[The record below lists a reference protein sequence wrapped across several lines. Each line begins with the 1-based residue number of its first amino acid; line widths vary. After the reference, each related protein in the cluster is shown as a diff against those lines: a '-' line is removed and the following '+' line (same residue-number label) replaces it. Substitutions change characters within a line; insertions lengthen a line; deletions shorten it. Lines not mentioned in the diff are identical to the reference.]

1 MEKTRQENENIGKG
15 EIFFFC
21 NKKTT
26 AYYRVST
33 FNFQKIIY
41 WVECL
46 KKQNHKWDCT
56 ETNQFLT
63 PLILFSVYKNFRG
76 VPW

>member
-46 KKQNHKWDCT
+46 KKQNHK
-56 ETNQFLT
+56 
-63 PLILFSVYKNFRG
+63 
-76 VPW
+76 